1 MIIMKRCIYFTAVI
15 MTCLLGITCLL
26 SCLNN
31 DDDVDVV
38 KNIIMEVDSHP
49 CEVYPFGWEDTSPA
63 PGMKIKEENSKEWQ
77 NESQYAIEGFTFEPG
92 YFNTL
97 KVKKTILA
105 NPPADSGNVRYQL
118 IEILK
123 KEKDP
128 SYIPNP
134 DSTINSEKDI
144 EYQDLCPINKY
155 GIGRDDK
162 FIVDRNGE
170 ITYSNGS
177 SLPSYDKYATIYIEN
192 ILDKEDPNWAKFQE
206 VAYMARYTYVLSPFT
221 DEIRLLPINHSDLLF
236 KDVIPQNEFDSI
248 KDNLKSGEELHYALI
263 LANVHKKAIQKLA
276 FTIQKK

>member
-1 MIIMKRCIYFTAVI
+1 
-15 MTCLLGITCLL
+15 MTFLFGITCLS
-26 SCLNN
+26 SCQN
-31 DDDVDVV
+31 DEENVEVV
-38 KNIIMEVDSHP
+38 KNIIVEVDSHP
-49 CEVYPFGWEDTSPA
+49 CYVYPFGWDITTPI

-77 NESQYAIEGFTFEPG
+77 NEPQSAIDGFTFEPG
-92 YFNTL
+92 YFYTL

-118 IEILK
+118 IEVLK

-134 DSTINSEKDI
+134 NSTINSEQDI

-155 GIGRDDK
+155 CIGRDDK
-162 FIVDRNGE
+162 FIVDKNGE

-192 ILDKEDPNWAKFQE
+192 VLDKEDPNWVKFQE
-206 VAYMARYTYVLSPFT
+206 VPYMARYTYVLSPIN

-248 KDNLKSGEELHYALI
+248 RDNLKSGEELHYALV
-263 LANVHKKAIQKLA
+263 LVNVHMKAIQKLE
-276 FTIQKK
+276 FTIKKK